1 MPSPLRL
8 ALPSKGRLQ
17 QSTLA
22 FLSRCGFEVR
32 QSATRGYVGLIDG
45 LPQVVALFQR
55 PRDIVTSVANGG
67 VDFGITGLDV
77 TRESGAG
84 DRLRIVHEALGYGRC
99 RLVLAVPEQ
108 WAEQTLSDL
117 SARATA
123 MAAAGRAL
131 RVATVYPRLTGDFL
145 RERGVGP
152 FELVEAEG
160 ALEVMPEIGS
170 ADMICD
176 LTETGSTLQQNR
188 LRLLKDGAVTA
199 TQACLIANA
208 KSLGRPEAL
217 AAATEMLEYIEAH
230 LRAEGFVHLFAN
242 IRGASAEDIA
252 DRMFH
257 QTTLY
262 GLQGPTISPL
272 VPSPRAPDAG
282 DGATRWF
289 AVNLIV
295 RRDELTDAVNQLRAI
310 GGSGVVV
317 SPVTYIFEEQP
328 DRIARMRSWV

>member
-1 MPSPLRL
+1 MRPPLRL

-22 FLSRCGFEVR
+22 FLSRCGFDVR
-32 QSATRGYVGLIDG
+32 QSATRGYIGRING
-45 LPQVVALFQR
+45 LPQVTALFQR

-84 DRLRIVHEALGYGRC
+84 DRVLILHEALGYGRC

-108 WAEQTLSDL
+108 WADQTVGDL
-117 SARATA
+117 SARASA
-123 MAAAGRAL
+123 MATAGRPL
-131 RVATVYPRLTGDFL
+131 RVATVYPRLTGEFL
-145 RERGVGP
+145 SQCGVGP
-152 FELVEAEG
+152 YELVEAEG

-188 LRLLKDGAVTA
+188 LRMLKDGTVTD

-208 KSLGRPEAL
+208 KSLSQPEVL

-230 LRAEGFVHLFAN
+230 LRADGFVHVFAN

-252 DRMFH
+252 HRMFH
-257 QTTLY
+257 RTTLY

-272 VPSPRAPDAG
+272 IPSPRAPETGEAT
-282 DGATRWF
+282 TRWF

-295 RRDELTDAVNQLRAI
+295 RRDELTGAVNQLRAI

-328 DRIARMRSWV
+328 DRIARMRSWA